1 MISIHNVHNRIGD
14 AMFYEIS
21 DDIISIEPENIS
33 NNFITAGF
41 IPLREMDTVSK
52 YFNINDKSLMQC
64 KNQSK
69 YFRSSIEVCDDYYFA
84 TLNLINVGEKA
95 VDNDVIAVFI
105 KKNLFLVVD
114 IYDRDYSVRDK
125 FFECI
130 SRFSVDNITIE
141 KLTYAFLESVINGDN
156 HFLEDT
162 EFFINKME
170 KQVLKN
176 ETDSSFN
183 FKLLDT
189 KQLLLFYRNYYEQLI
204 DVSQTLQEN
213 ENEIFDEKDL
223 KYFNVF
229 INKADRLKD
238 NVDMLRDSVNHLK
251 DAYESSLE
259 LKLNQ
264 TMKVF
269 TVFTVVFSP
278 LNLIAAWY
286 GMNFRY
292 MPELNQRW
300 GYAFA
305 IGLSLLSIVVVLSIF
320 KKKKW
325 M

>member
-1 MISIHNVHNRIGD
+1 M
-14 AMFYEIS
+14 
-21 DDIISIEPENIS
+21 
-33 NNFITAGF
+33 
-41 IPLREMDTVSK
+41 
-52 YFNINDKSLMQC
+52 
-64 KNQSK
+64 
-69 YFRSSIEVCDDYYFA
+69 
-84 TLNLINVGEKA
+84 
-95 VDNDVIAVFI
+95 
-105 KKNLFLVVD
+105 
-114 IYDRDYSVRDK
+114 RDK

-130 SRFSVDNITIE
+130 GSFSVDNITIE

>member
-1 MISIHNVHNRIGD
+1 
-14 AMFYEIS
+14 MFYEIS

-33 NNFITAGF
+33 QNFITAGF
-41 IPLREMDTVSK
+41 IPLKEMDAISK
-52 YFNINDKSLMQC
+52 YFNISDKSLIQC
-64 KNQSK
+64 KSQSK
-69 YFRSSIEVCDDYYFA
+69 YFRSNIEVYDDYYFA
-84 TLNLINVGEKA
+84 TLNLINAGDKS
-95 VDNDVIAVFI
+95 VDNDIIAVFI

-130 SRFSVDNITIE
+130 SRFNIDNVTIE
-141 KLTYAFLESVINGDN
+141 KLTYAFLESIINGDN

-162 EFFINKME
+162 EFYINKME
-170 KQVLKN
+170 KQVMQN
-176 ETDSSFN
+176 ETDNKFN

-213 ENEIFDEKDL
+213 ENEIFDENDL

-269 TVFTVVFSP
+269 TVFTVIFSP

-286 GMNFRY
+286 GMNFKY

-300 GYAFA
+300 GYVFA
-305 IGLSLLSIVVVLSIF
+305 IALSLVSIIIVLSIF

-325 M
+325 I